1 MAARAQATR
10 QDILPQVD
18 RLAKGALVAARRVSR
33 RRGMSLLALARE
45 VLYLSRRGWRLRFG
59 LRLTPR
65 PRGGV
70 GLCGS
75 APYPGDHG
83 NRDPVVT
90 MWSVGIWLKSLASH
104 PARLYAHCHFAPGVW
119 RFSFGVVRNLALALR
134 GLPRH

>member
-10 QDILPQVD
+10 LGRLPQVD

-45 VLYLSRRGWRLRFG
+45 VLYLSWRGWRLRFG

-70 GLCGS
+70 GFWIIR
-75 APYPGDHG
+75 APPKGHI
-83 NRDPVVT
+83 VIV
-90 MWSVGIWLKSLASH
+90 
-104 PARLYAHCHFAPGVW
+104 
-119 RFSFGVVRNLALALR
+119 
-134 GLPRH
+134 

>member
-18 RLAKGALVAARRVSR
+18 RLANGALVAARRVSR

-70 GLCGS
+70 GFWIIRAFL
-75 APYPGDHG
+75 
-83 NRDPVVT
+83 
-90 MWSVGIWLKSLASH
+90 VGIWLKPAIPTLWRPCGITRGVTSLL
-104 PARLYAHCHFAPGVW
+104 RLRC
-119 RFSFGVVRNLALALR
+119 
-134 GLPRH
+134 